1 MYNETDIAGAVPL
14 QQNTVN
20 GRTVADIWLRVPAL
34 QPPPF
39 PPPNE
44 EEALAQVFT
53 STQKLYRIDLT
64 ALSLVSRMAV
74 SL

>member
-39 PPPNE
+39 PAPNE
-44 EEALAQVFT
+44 EEALVQVFT

-64 ALSLVSRMAV
+64 ALSLISRMAV